1 MTAKIKRREFIT
13 LLGGAAAW
21 PLAARAQQSAM
32 PVVGYLERSAP
43 IRNDFG
49 SFLDGLRALGYEE
62 GRNIRIERRYGN
74 SDDKRLRELAQEL
87 ARLNPVVIVVD
98 GPITIGMVQAATTTI
113 PIVSAIM
120 GDPGLL
126 GITQLNRPGGN
137 LTGLSTLGD
146 VLFAKRVELLK
157 EMLPQIRTIAVLR
170 SPPNLKP
177 TAMQVT
183 SEAAKTLGL
192 TVRIYDAGERSTWP
206 SMFAAMVD
214 DKCDALLQFTD
225 AKFAALTTALVVL
238 AVARHLPAMYGE
250 REFVEAGGLIS
261 YGISLGDQFRRTAG
275 YVDKIIKG
283 AKAGD
288 LPVEQPTKFELVIN
302 ANTAK
307 ALGLN
312 IPDKLLAR
320 ADEVIE

>member
-1 MTAKIKRREFIT
+1 MRRREFIT
-13 LLGGAAAW
+13 LLGGAAAAW
-21 PLAARAQQSAM
+21 PLAARAQQAAM
-32 PVVGYLERSAP
+32 PVVGYLPRAAP

-49 SFLDGLRALGYEE
+49 KFLDGLRALGYEE
-62 GRNIRIERRYGN
+62 GRNIRIERHYGN

-98 GPITIGMVQAATTTI
+98 GPVTIGMVQAATTTI

-120 GDPGLL
+120 GDPELF
-126 GITQLNRPGGN
+126 GIAQLNRPGGN
-137 LTGLSTLGD
+137 LTGLTTLGD

-157 EMLPQIRTIAVLR
+157 EMLPQIQTIAVLR
-170 SPPNLKP
+170 SLPNLKP
-177 TAMQVT
+177 AATQVT
-183 SEAAKTLGL
+183 SEAAKALGL

-225 AKFAALTTALVVL
+225 GKFAAVTTALVVL

-250 REFVEAGGLIS
+250 REFVDAGGLAS
-261 YGISLGDQFRRTAG
+261 YGVSLGDQFRRAAA

-283 AKAGD
+283 AKPGD

-307 ALGLN
+307 ALGLEV
-312 IPDKLLAR
+312 PPTLLAR